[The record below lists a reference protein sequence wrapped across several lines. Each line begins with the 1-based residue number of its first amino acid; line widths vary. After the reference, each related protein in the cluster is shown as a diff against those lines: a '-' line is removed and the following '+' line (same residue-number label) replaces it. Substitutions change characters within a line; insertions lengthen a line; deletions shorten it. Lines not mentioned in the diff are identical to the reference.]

1 MEHFMINQQ
10 VKVASLKE
18 KLPRYLLLA
27 LALLFIIVGIVQG
40 DFGDI
45 RNRAINICLECIGI
59 G

>member
-1 MEHFMINQQ
+1 MKNNNVTLSFLR
-10 VKVASLKE
+10 KRF
-18 KLPRYLLLA
+18 PTYLLLA
-27 LALLFIIVGIVQG
+27 LALIFIITGLLQG

>member
-1 MEHFMINQQ
+1 MKDNCITLSFLRG
-10 VKVASLKE
+10 KF
-18 KLPRYLLLA
+18 PTYFLLA
-27 LALLFIIVGIVQG
+27 LALILIVTGLLQG

>member
-1 MEHFMINQQ
+1 MTNH
-10 VKVASLKE
+10 KVNTMVLRKNPAK
-18 KLPRYLLLA
+18 YLLLA
-27 LALLFIIVGIVQG
+27 LALFFIITGLLQG